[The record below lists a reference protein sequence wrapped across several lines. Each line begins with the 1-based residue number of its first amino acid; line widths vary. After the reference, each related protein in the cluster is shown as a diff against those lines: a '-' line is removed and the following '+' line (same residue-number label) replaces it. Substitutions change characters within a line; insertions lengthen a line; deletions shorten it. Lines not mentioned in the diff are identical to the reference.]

1 MPDRE
6 VTCIRDI
13 IYYQYAKIIA
23 KSAFHLNDGREAK
36 KEKYGF
42 IKERFRALKNEKIT
56 VLDIDYILHNHPQE
70 IYSNSNLNAII

>member
-23 KSAFHLNDGREAK
+23 KSTFHLNNGREAK

-42 IKERFRALKNEKIT
+42 IKKDLEL
-56 VLDIDYILHNHPQE
+56 
-70 IYSNSNLNAII
+70 